1 MADTIEVVRLT
12 GDDWHDVSVLTSI
25 AVGTAMYIQSQS
37 STPIQMAVSATKP
50 SKTFKGMILP
60 NDLRYPATVTVGEN
74 NVWLYGIG
82 PVSIQEA

>member
-12 GDDWHDVSVLTSI
+12 GDDWHDVSLLTSI

-50 SKTFKGMILP
+50 SQPQNHLSHKTI
-60 NDLRYPATVTVGEN
+60 
-74 NVWLYGIG
+74 
-82 PVSIQEA
+82 